1 MEGDHFSNY
10 YSTFKYY
17 RQIQMGFINF
27 YLVSIKLGNEAL
39 VEKWSAMHSYF
50 SPVIQSLC
58 NFISP
63 GKLHNIH
70 MFIFYHI
77 KMRINNTFQ

>member
-17 RQIQMGFINF
+17 RQKQMGFINF

-39 VEKWSAMHSYF
+39 AEK
-50 SPVIQSLC
+50 
-58 NFISP
+58 
-63 GKLHNIH
+63 
-70 MFIFYHI
+70 
-77 KMRINNTFQ
+77 

>member
-10 YSTFKYY
+10 HSTFKYY

-39 VEKWSAMHSYF
+39 VEKWSAMHSYL
-50 SPVIQSLC
+50 SPVIQ
-58 NFISP
+58 
-63 GKLHNIH
+63 
-70 MFIFYHI
+70 
-77 KMRINNTFQ
+77 